1 MKHLFLTG
9 EIGVGKSTL
18 LRRLLAELS
27 GLRLGG
33 FYSVK
38 VADVPGALGSV
49 YLAPPETEPVCTAE
63 YRILVRGGPGKPPE
77 RWPQVFETAGLS
89 LLRDAEKADL
99 ILMDELGKAEAAAPR
114 FCGRVL
120 ELLAGET
127 PVFGVL
133 RLEGETP
140 LQRAV
145 RSHPQVELVRVTAQ
159 NRDELAPL
167 LLPRL
172 RTMLN

>member
-1 MKHLFLTG
+1 MSALFLTG

-18 LRRLLAELS
+18 LRRLLAILPE
-27 GLRLGG
+27 LRLGG

-49 YLAPPETEPVCTAE
+49 YLAPPETEPMPTAE
-63 YRILVRGGPGKPPE
+63 YRIMVRRGPGERPE
-77 RWPQVFETAGLS
+77 RWPAVFETAGLA
-89 LLRDAEKADL
+89 LLKEAESSDL
-99 ILMDELGKAEAAAPR
+99 ILMDELGKVEAEAPR
-114 FCGRVL
+114 FCARVL
-120 ELLAGET
+120 ELLDGET
-127 PVFGVL
+127 PVLGVL

-145 RSHPQVELVRVTAQ
+145 RAHPHVTLVRVTEA
-159 NRDELAPL
+159 NRDELAES

-172 RTMLN
+172 QSMLK